1 MHLLC
6 GPVIQQHSAECR
18 QAVPSSPVRCLD
30 ALQEVDGGNDDPE
43 DHSDPVGHFLA
54 ASNQCF
60 RLNMFAVTE
69 RLAVLTLQR
78 SCWGWVSADLKT
90 SDFPISLSGLN
101 TVTVLDLI
109 WKHQTC
115 LGHTVCTAGSEA
127 GRWAL
132 QIRKHRA

>member
-1 MHLLC
+1 MLKPVGKTATLPRMHLLC
-6 GPVIQQHSAECR
+6 GPVIQQHTAECR
-18 QAVPSSPVRCLD
+18 QAAPSSPVHCLD

-78 SCWGWVSADLKT
+78 SCWDGCL
-90 SDFPISLSGLN
+90 
-101 TVTVLDLI
+101 
-109 WKHQTC
+109 QT
-115 LGHTVCTAGSEA
+115 
-127 GRWAL
+127 
-132 QIRKHRA
+132 